1 MPIEQRY
8 LALLRGINVGGHN
21 LIAKEELRHCFEEL
35 GFRSG
40 RTYIQSGNILFRTDK
55 TSIKQLTKRIE
66 TGLSKRFSYAAEAVV
81 LSRAMYRSAIDSAP
95 DAWGKNDQQKHN
107 ALFTLGDIKPEE
119 VLARFPAPE
128 AEFETVA
135 TGPGVIFWSASKANL
150 GKTNMLKL
158 AKASIY
164 KKGLFRVFSGCP
176 ADPCAV
182 MQFLWDR
189 YRPLRSL
196 A

>member
-8 LALLRGINVGGHN
+8 LALLRRINVGGHN
-21 LIAKEELRHCFEEL
+21 LIAKEELRQCFEEL
-35 GFRSG
+35 GFRSV

-95 DAWGKNDQQKHN
+95 EGWGKDDQQKHN
-107 ALFTLGDIKPEE
+107 ALFTLGDVKPEE
-119 VLARFPAPE
+119 VLAGFPAPR

-135 TGPGVIFWSASKANL
+135 TGPGVIFWSASKGNL

-164 KKGLFRVFSGCP
+164 KKLTVRNHNTVFKLLELFEQ
-176 ADPCAV
+176 
-182 MQFLWDR
+182 M
-189 YRPLRSL
+189 
-196 A
+196 